1 MHNKSKAF
9 ADEHPNGK
17 QLGKRRETHLA
28 EAGSLNAARRALYE
42 TAKVDAEADWLHA
55 RRQMTRPPALG
66 PPLMLASLA
75 INVLSLALP
84 LVILQVYDRILP
96 NTAQAT
102 LLFLII
108 GLAVVLLLD
117 GVLRVARSYI
127 GGWEAARFE
136 HMTGCAAVNRILAT
150 DVRNFEKDAPGVHL
164 DRLNAVDM
172 LRDYHAGQAKLLIA
186 DLPFI
191 ALFLGLMWLIA
202 GDLVLVPIGLLL
214 LLFAAALAVGHLL
227 RQAVQERAEL
237 DDRRYNFIIEVLSGM
252 ATVKGLAMEGLLQR
266 RYERLQENGAASTY
280 RTTFLSNLAQGVGSF
295 FSSLAMVSVA
305 AVGAT
310 YVIAGE
316 LSIGALAACTLLA
329 GRAIQPPLRAL
340 GLWTQLQNV
349 QVARERLDTLFELPM
364 EDEQARRDMMRID
377 GAIELKNVSFRY
389 DEDGPLL
396 LDGIDLKIGAG
407 EIIGISGGT
416 GHGKSTLL
424 MLILKALAPSSGQ
437 VLIDG
442 LDIANCDVTSL
453 RRQIAYLPQSAV
465 LFQGTILDNLT
476 LFRGRDALGPGLQA
490 AELLGLDKLIHGLP
504 AGYDTRVGDGAN
516 NELPTGTKQAI
527 AMARALAG
535 SPRIILFDEANSA
548 LDSKSDARLKEALL
562 SLKGGP
568 TMVLISHRPSLLAL
582 ATRVYD
588 LADGK
593 LVPRAQDASEQPH
606 EAQPAPPGVDATAL
620 PAPSAETAMRALA
633 GAASR

>member
-1 MHNKSKAF
+1 M
-9 ADEHPNGK
+9 
-17 QLGKRRETHLA
+17 A
-28 EAGSLNAARRALYE
+28 EAESLNAARRALYE
-42 TAKVDAEADWLHA
+42 TAKVDTEAEWPHA
-55 RRQMTRPPALG
+55 RREMTSPPALG
-66 PPLMLASLA
+66 PPLLLASLS
-75 INVLSLALP
+75 INILSLALP

-108 GLAVVLLLD
+108 GLTVVLLLD
-117 GVLRVARSYI
+117 AALRIARSYI
-127 GGWEAARFE
+127 GGWQAARFE

-150 DVRNFEKDAPGVHL
+150 DVCSFEKDAPGVHL
-164 DRLNAVDM
+164 DRLNAVDT
-172 LRDYHAGQAKLLIA
+172 LRDYHAGQARLLIA

-214 LLFAAALAVGHLL
+214 LLFAAALVVGFLL
-227 RQAVQERAEL
+227 RQALKERAEL
-237 DDRRYNFIIEVLSGM
+237 DDRRYNFIIEVLTGM

-280 RTTFLSNLAQGVGSF
+280 RTTFLSNLAQGIGSF
-295 FSSLAMVSVA
+295 FSSLAMVCVA
-305 AVGAT
+305 AAGAT

-349 QVARERLDTLFELPM
+349 QVARERLNTLFSLPM
-364 EDEQARRDMMRID
+364 EDEQARREMTQID
-377 GAIELKNVSFRY
+377 GAVELKNVSFRY
-389 DEDGPLL
+389 GEDAPLL
-396 LDGIDLKIGAG
+396 LDGVDLKIGAG

-416 GHGKSTLL
+416 GNGKSTLL
-424 MLILKALAPSSGQ
+424 MLMLKAVAPNSGQ

-453 RRQIAYLPQSAV
+453 RTQIAYLPQSAV

-476 LFRGRDALGPGLQA
+476 LFRGRDALQRGLQA

-562 SLKGGP
+562 TLKGGP
-568 TMVLISHRPSLLAL
+568 TMVLVSHRPSLLAL
-582 ATRVYD
+582 ASRVYD
-588 LADGK
+588 LVDGK
-593 LVPRAQDASEQPH
+593 LELRPEPRPEVRPGAATEAPAGDAEQSAAAALP
-606 EAQPAPPGVDATAL
+606 PPGTPTVSPTAI
-620 PAPSAETAMRALA
+620 A